1 MSEILQEIIV
11 PVITAFLTGGI
22 GSIFYFKQNKKLK
35 EFEVKS
41 AELENENKKLE
52 NENKKIDNSAS
63 INSEWERIANKL
75 TNEREELVNEIRM
88 QLGVIK
94 DLQDKIDNANTSKDK
109 AWEMYSNCKIDCAKK
124 DRLISELNW
133 YRCEINGCPYRK
145 PPRKYGDFDFPEN
158 GVVKTDEK
166 NEN

>member
-1 MSEILQEIIV
+1 MNMSEILQEILL
-11 PVITAFLTGGI
+11 PLLTALLTGGI

-35 EFEVKS
+35 EFEVK
-41 AELENENKKLE
+41 AADLENKNKE
-52 NENKKIDNSAS
+52 INNSAS
-63 INSEWERIANKL
+63 INAEWEKITNKL
-75 TNEREELVNEIRM
+75 TKEREDLVEEIHM

-94 DLQDKIDNANTSKDK
+94 ELNEKNENLNNSKEK
-109 AWEMYSNCKIDCAKK
+109 AWESYSNCRIECAKK

-145 PPRKYGDFDFPEN
+145 PPRKYGEFDFPEN
-158 GVVKTDEK
+158 AVIKTDEK